1 MPCAQRSVL
10 ARAGDVLSEMGPVPH
25 TMASQ
30 RAAGEHLPS
39 LGTPNAPGRFP
50 ESASR
55 REHQTTGPG
64 QGWKKKLM
72 FYLAKRDANIVK

>member
-1 MPCAQRSVL
+1 MLCAQRSVL
-10 ARAGDVLSEMGPVPH
+10 ARAGDVLSEMGPALH

-50 ESASR
+50 ESA
-55 REHQTTGPG
+55 
-64 QGWKKKLM
+64 
-72 FYLAKRDANIVK
+72 